1 MVLSVNGSARKCAGK
16 ERQMSKEWTTLQL
29 YEQEHL
35 LIDAEAVLYA
45 PKVSEYGN
53 VYGVEGAG
61 LADLPALE
69 TIEISDTDTVADV
82 SVKLNEMLYDL
93 DMNGCKV
100 GEALEIAED
109 FDVVYSPL
117 WQIFLLVSDMNT
129 SPVYPYWDKDKEDFN
144 CIWLNEPEHII
155 DVPDEAGITLSD
167 EFGHTEVYE
176 IYQLDSKPVYDR
188 LLLRYI
194 TQENQPAGL
203 IISSKELDTLL
214 QNAQKRIRKGR

>member
-1 MVLSVNGSARKCAGK
+1 MKR
-16 ERQMSKEWTTLQL
+16 EWKTLRL
-29 YEQEHL
+29 HEEDHL
-35 LIDAEAVLYA
+35 LIDDEAVIYA

-53 VYGVEGAG
+53 VFGVEGAG
-61 LADLPALE
+61 LANLPALE
-69 TIEISDTDTVADV
+69 NIEISDTDTVADV
-82 SVKLNEMLYDL
+82 SVKLNERLYDMDL
-93 DMNGCKV
+93 NGCRV
-100 GEALEIAED
+100 GEALEISED

-117 WQIFLLVSDMNT
+117 WQKFLLVSDMN
-129 SPVYPYWDKDKEDFN
+129 SYPVYPYWDKDKEDFN
-144 CIWLNEPEHII
+144 CVWLKEPEHII

-203 IISSKELDTLL
+203 IISSRELGKLL
-214 QNAQKRIRKGR
+214 DNTK